1 MSDQKAAELREA
13 IARVREELMG
23 RCLGTWLSGSG
34 GHARFAGDCDEQ
46 ATWIELGD
54 WRFCDKHFKADHPS
68 MTNMVQLDTVLAAA
82 EAWAGLQWRDPKTA
96 PWSVDDST
104 PVLLVLIEGGDVR
117 MARCDPN
124 GRWFDD
130 YGEEFPGIVGWL
142 PRDALGGE

>member
-1 MSDQKAAELREA
+1 MTAAELREA
-13 IARVREELMG
+13 IAKATEDLRVG
-23 RCLGTWLSGSG
+23 RLEFGAISPVLVTQRAL
-34 GHARFAGDCDEQ
+34 A
-46 ATWIELGD
+46 
-54 WRFCDKHFKADHPS
+54 
-68 MTNMVQLDTVLAAA
+68 TVLAAA

-104 PVLLVLIEGGDVR
+104 PVLLVLIEGGDVH

-142 PRDALGGE
+142 PLDALGGE